1 MYRFY
6 LNGIKNE
13 YHLEEL
19 AREFLANDEF
29 EIIPVDFHEGF
40 SPRLTDKS
48 YLLNGEKDADLDGVK
63 RELYRIL
70 SNLTGITPEWGT
82 LTGVRPLK
90 LAFSVYNRCGD
101 IPQTMET
108 MAQKY
113 LLHPEKIEL
122 LRRILNYQLSYMERP
137 ETDSLSLYIHI
148 PFCPTRCSYC
158 SFASSVATSEEIAEY
173 LEFLLREVE
182 YTGAKFRKMGQ
193 SVESVYIG
201 GGTPTTLE
209 ADQLSRLVDAIQSAF
224 RLDLSRIEF
233 TIEAGRP
240 DTITRDKLEQIHEKG
255 VDRISINPQSM
266 NPQTLREIGRE
277 HSPEDIREAFRTAA
291 AMGFRIINSDVI
303 AGLPGET
310 PEDFKST
317 LEELVSLG
325 ANNITVHTLSVKRG
339 SKLKEQ
345 DPEYYR
351 RDTEN
356 VRTMLK
362 FSEEFLT
369 AHGFEPYYI
378 YRQKHQMG
386 SFENVGYCKPEAHS
400 VYNVRIMEEKQTI
413 IGLGAG
419 AIGKRYYPESD
430 RLERIP
436 NVGNSA
442 IYKERFDEMLLRKNN
457 YWEDRDGN

>member
-1 MYRFY
+1 MKFRCCRDTDRAPLSAQRRKEIHLYRFY

-70 SNLTGITPEWGT
+70 SNFTGITPEWGT

-90 LAFSVYNRCGD
+90 LAFSVYDRCGD
-101 IPQTMET
+101 IAQTMET

-137 ETDSLSLYIHI
+137 GTDSLSLYIHI

-173 LEFLLREVE
+173 LEFLLWEVE

-193 SVESVYIG
+193 LVESVYFG

-209 ADQLSRLVDAIQSAF
+209 ADQLGRLVDAIQSAF
-224 RLDLSRIEF
+224 QLDLSRIEF

-255 VDRISINPQSM
+255 VNRISINPQSM

-277 HSPEDIREAFRTAA
+277 HSPEDIRGRTAA

-303 AGLPGET
+303 AGLPEKLGRFQEH
-310 PEDFKST
+310 F
-317 LEELVSLG
+317 EELVSLG
-325 ANNITVHTLSVKRG
+325 S
-339 SKLKEQ
+339 Q
-345 DPEYYR
+345 QYYG
-351 RDTEN
+351 
-356 VRTMLK
+356 
-362 FSEEFLT
+362 
-369 AHGFEPYYI
+369 AHP
-378 YRQKHQMG
+378 
-386 SFENVGYCKPEAHS
+386 
-400 VYNVRIMEEKQTI
+400 
-413 IGLGAG
+413 
-419 AIGKRYYPESD
+419 IGKKRIEAERTGSGVLPKRYRKCADYAEIFG
-430 RLERIP
+430 RI
-436 NVGNSA
+436 SYCA
-442 IYKERFDEMLLRKNN
+442 WF
-457 YWEDRDGN
+457 